1 MVSAF
6 GNDARS
12 QQEVKHTLLE
22 EEEQGAVQNRQQST
36 RHENGHSQ
44 EGSDDGEQLQSTVKR
59 KE

>member
-1 MVSAF
+1 MVRAF

-22 EEEQGAVQNRQQST
+22 QEEQSTVQDRQQST

-44 EGSDDGEQLQSTVKR
+44 EGSDDGEQLQSTMIR
-59 KE
+59 IE